1 MVLQCC
7 HCKTSGPLRC
17 RHLLQVGLASPTL
30 VCFRALQRRHSVRQG
45 APPPPGPRAGPD
57 RGAARAPALRP
68 LAPGPLAAHRCRFA
82 SRQLQVRPERGR
94 LLRIEERAACII
106 STEVFRAFKCMH
118 PTYSL
123 PSLPLG
129 QLSNVER
136 AAL

>member
-68 LAPGPLAAHRCRFA
+68 LAPKPRAARQRYMYVRYMYYATVYVRTVSAKLWRVRSRLCR
-82 SRQLQVRPERGR
+82 SHILQVNTRWKALEELYTMRSFA
-94 LLRIEERAACII
+94 LL
-106 STEVFRAFKCMH
+106 
-118 PTYSL
+118 
-123 PSLPLG
+123 
-129 QLSNVER
+129 
-136 AAL
+136 